1 MSFRGIIVVVLLLC
15 IAGSAADLP
24 AGTSIIFG
32 GKQSPASSLAG
43 SSGAGS
49 SMPKYPVV
57 GVERDITSMIGGASS
72 SESQEGSQGEVPG
85 EEGSVSEQ
93 QGSSVVVI
101 ERSYGWPV
109 SGTAEAWQV
118 GQAWQTGGYGL
129 WVRQGEAGRVQHHVA
144 AAGGTVPLIA
154 YAPLPGPVKIYDLC
168 EAGGILTATS
178 SSLNLPAGLSD
189 GSYTVQIPGR
199 HMLFLVGEDTGSNI
213 VIIDVSGASGGWA
226 V

>member
-1 MSFRGIIVVVLLLC
+1 MISFRSALVLVLLLC
-15 IAGSAADLP
+15 ISGSAVALP
-24 AGTSIIFG
+24 AGTSIIYG
-32 GKQSPASSLAG
+32 GQQKSPASSLAG

-57 GVERDITSMIGGASS
+57 GVEQDITSMIGGASS
-72 SESQEGSQGEVPG
+72 SGSQEGSQGELLG

-101 ERSYGWPV
+101 ERSYGWPG
-109 SGTAEAWQV
+109 SGTAESWQV

-129 WVRQGEAGRVQHHVA
+129 WVRQGAAGRAQHHVA
-144 AAGGTVPLIA
+144 AAGGSVPLIA

-168 EAGGILTATS
+168 EADGMLTATS

-189 GSYTVQIPGR
+189 GSYNAQIPGR
-199 HMLFLVGEDTGSNI
+199 HMLF
-213 VIIDVSGASGGWA
+213 
-226 V
+226 